1 MPYLIQYDSAAQE
14 NSPVAV
20 VVSCRGGAGQRPRGR
35 RVLGQFVRTHL
46 PGCRTLLF
54 PEGLLRRPWLRLGVA
69 LQAACRSGVQEFG
82 DGPPGTGAARAEDR
96 ARGLHLSEI
105 RRYTSRLSSYPAHS
119 RNICRQ
125 YDSDVQAKC
134 GS

>member
-54 PEGLLRRPWLRLGVA
+54 PEGLLRRPWLRLGVS
-69 LQAACRSGVQEFG
+69 AAGGVPRRCPGVRRRSAG
-82 DGPPGTGAARAEDR
+82 DGSSAR
-96 ARGLHLSEI
+96 RGSGPWPAPQRDTALHVTAFVLPRTFQKHLPS
-105 RRYTSRLSSYPAHS
+105 
-119 RNICRQ
+119 
-125 YDSDVQAKC
+125 K
-134 GS
+134 